1 MKKDKENNKAYAPVV
16 AVICAL
22 TLFVSVCSAF
32 LVASSIKP
40 DFRDTVKENV
50 NNFLYQEKT
59 DDTSEPV
66 QNPSARLM
74 CAGNNM
80 IYRSIYSFA
89 ASLGSQSGKD
99 YDFAPIYEKVK
110 SIVSQADFAMINQST
125 VLSDNIDVSSYP
137 SFCSPTAVGDA
148 IYDLG
153 FNVINHANKNV
164 FDKDVQGAT
173 DTLDYWATKSGALV
187 TGLYRNETDKNTVKI
202 KEVNGIKI
210 AFLGFTDTVQ
220 SSLSSESE
228 INVINLGDRDRTQ
241 AEVYNIMKD
250 MIQTAEDQA
259 DAVVV
264 SMYFGN
270 VSGEVSQS
278 QKQTVDYLVSF
289 GADLI
294 IGCGVS
300 NIQPVERIT
309 RDDGT
314 SAVVY
319 YSLGN
324 FVSAEEKKENML
336 GGIADVVFEKN
347 GETGETIV
355 KSATTIP
362 IVTYYESG
370 FTNFSVLLAEN
381 LTDEA
386 VVSHSLNSYYGGFN
400 VTYANETFAEN
411 FKAVANASFT
421 PATEPSSG
429 ESGSDTSVSD

>member
-66 QNPSARLM
+66 QNTSARLM

-89 ASLGSQSGKD
+89 ASLGSHSGKD

-110 SIVSQADFAMINQST
+110 SIVSQADVAMINQST
-125 VLSDNIDVSSYP
+125 VLSDNIAVSSYP

-210 AFLGFTDTVQ
+210 AFLGFTDTIQ

-228 INVINLGDRDRTQ
+228 INVINLGDRDHTQ

-250 MIQTAEDQA
+250 MIQTAEKQA

-270 VSGEVSQS
+270 VSGEVTQS

-336 GGIADVVFEKN
+336 GGIADVVF
-347 GETGETIV
+347 
-355 KSATTIP
+355 
-362 IVTYYESG
+362 
-370 FTNFSVLLAEN
+370 
-381 LTDEA
+381 
-386 VVSHSLNSYYGGFN
+386 
-400 VTYANETFAEN
+400 
-411 FKAVANASFT
+411 
-421 PATEPSSG
+421 
-429 ESGSDTSVSD
+429 